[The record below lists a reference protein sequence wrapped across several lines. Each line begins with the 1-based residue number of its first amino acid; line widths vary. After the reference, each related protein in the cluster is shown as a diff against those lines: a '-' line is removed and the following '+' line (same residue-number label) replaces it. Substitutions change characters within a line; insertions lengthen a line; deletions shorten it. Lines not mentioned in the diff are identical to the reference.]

1 MSKVQIMIVEDDM
14 IIAADISMQLIE
26 LDYEVTGILPRGED
40 ALKQLETVQ
49 PDIILMDVNLKGQ
62 LDGIETAQ
70 EIYDRYQLPLIYLT
84 ANADDAT
91 FQRAKSTKP
100 YAFISKPFVQSDL
113 QRSIELVLNRLEEQ
127 ASVQKPLLTGRDR
140 NADTFILDDRIF
152 VKQRDRMVKI
162 FIKDILYA
170 EADRSY
176 CKVHTEEQ
184 EFLMTLPLKDF
195 EERLQSEKFMRVHR
209 SYVVNVT
216 KIDEISDS
224 HSFLIIGKANVPV
237 SRSFQ
242 KEIANRLK
250 LF

>member
-14 IIAADISMQLIE
+14 IIAADISMQLVQ
-26 LDYEVTGILPRGED
+26 LGYEVTGILPRGED
-40 ALKQLETVQ
+40 ALQQLESAQ
-49 PDIILMDVNLKGQ
+49 PDIILMDINLKGE
-62 LDGIETAQ
+62 LDGVETAQ

-91 FQRAKSTKP
+91 FQRARSTKP
-100 YAFISKPFVQSDL
+100 YAFISKPFEQSDL
-113 QRSIELVLNRLEEQ
+113 QRSIELVISRLEDETT
-127 ASVQKPLLTGRDR
+127 SKPLMTGTTAND
-140 NADTFILDDRIF
+140 DTFILDDRIF
-152 VKQRDRMVKI
+152 VKQRGRMVKI

-176 CKVHTEEQ
+176 CKVYTEQQ
-184 EFLMTLPLKDF
+184 EFLMTLSLKDF

-216 KIDEISDS
+216 KIDEISDN
-224 HSFLIIGKANVPV
+224 HSSLIIGKTHVPV

-242 KEIANRLK
+242 KEITRRLR